1 MKTYLK
7 SLPVVVCLLMNALT
21 AAIAQS
27 NDSEKIQIPLSQPS
41 KPGTLRANLLNG
53 SILVTGYKGKDVVV
67 TYSARDGKD
76 KNKPRDNDEAQ
87 GLRRIQTS
95 STGLEVREENNTV
108 TVKTDA
114 FNRAVDLQIQ
124 VPYDFSVKLKTL
136 NDGVLLVEDVNG
148 ELDLDNL
155 NGNITLRNVAGS
167 ASASTLNGDIVA
179 SFKKVTPNMPMA
191 FSSLNG
197 KIDVTL
203 PPSAKFNA
211 KLKSDNGEVFTDF
224 DMALEKGGKT
234 EGVVTP
240 NNFRGNDA
248 RPGTRI
254 YLDKWLTGKI
264 NGGGPEILFKNFNGN
279 IYIRK
284 SK

>member
-7 SLPVVVCLLMNALT
+7 SLPVVVCLLMNTLT
-21 AAIAQS
+21 AAIAQN
-27 NDSEKIQIPLSQPS
+27 NDSEKIQIPLSQPN

-53 SILVTGYKGKDVVV
+53 SIMVTGHKGKDVVV
-67 TYSARDGKD
+67 TYSARDGKS
-76 KNKPRDNDEAQ
+76 KNKPRDNDESQ
-87 GLRRIQTS
+87 GMRRIQTS
-95 STGLEVREENNTV
+95 TTGLEVREENNTV

-148 ELDLDNL
+148 ELDVDNL

-167 ASASTLNGDIVA
+167 ASASTLNGDIIA

-234 EGVVTP
+234 EGVVPP